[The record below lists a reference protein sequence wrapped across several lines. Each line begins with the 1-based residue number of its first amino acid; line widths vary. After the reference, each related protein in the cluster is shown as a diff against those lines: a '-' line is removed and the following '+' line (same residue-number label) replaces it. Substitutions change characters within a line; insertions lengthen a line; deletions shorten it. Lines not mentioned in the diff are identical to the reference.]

1 MPNWLLHKKHT
12 LSRLTRLIQD
22 TCKIALQPTAYDRLY
37 EESLEV
43 QRLAGEGNISE
54 LPIWKIRIKDQLKIG
69 KRIVPLEQW
78 EHHIEDFDI
87 DIQSHTE

>member
-1 MPNWLLHKKHT
+1 MTIIQETHFFKTH
-12 LSRLTRLIQD
+12 SRLIQD
-22 TCKIALQPTAYDRLY
+22 TCKIALQPTAYDRIY

-78 EHHIEDFDI
+78 EHHIEDVDI